1 MMHGQLQLR
10 NLRIE
15 HRRHTLVDGIDL
27 TLDTGQI
34 CALVGASGS
43 GKSLTCL
50 GILDLLPDGLQ
61 RVSGDLLIDDRSVF
75 ANELRGREIA
85 LVLQNPRSAFNP
97 VRNLR
102 QHALETLRV
111 RGIKGASAQTQMRE
125 AVNEVGLDD
134 VDRVLDSFAFQL
146 SGGMLQRMM
155 IALALMA
162 QSRFLLADEPTSDLD
177 VVAQARFLG
186 LLERL
191 AAQRNLGVLL
201 VTHDMGVVAR
211 CCHRVAVMENGRI
224 VEQADVHSL
233 FASPQSA
240 AARALLHA
248 HRTLTREHPCP

>member
-1 MMHGQLQLR
+1 MIGQLQLQ

-15 HRRHTLVDGIDL
+15 HRSNALVDGIDL
-27 TLDTGQI
+27 TLRAGQI

-50 GILDLLPDGLQ
+50 GILDLLPDGLH
-61 RVSGDLLIDDRSVF
+61 RVSGDLLMDGKAVS
-75 ANELRGREIA
+75 ASELRGREIA

-97 VRNLR
+97 VRTLR
-102 QHALETLRV
+102 QHAVETLRV
-111 RGIKGASAQTQMRE
+111 RGITGVSALTQMRE

-134 VDRVLDSFAFQL
+134 MERVLDSFAFQV

-162 QSRFLLADEPTSDLD
+162 RSPFLLADEPTSDLD
-177 VVAQARFLG
+177 VVAQARFLE

-191 AAQRNLGVLL
+191 ATKRNLGVLL

-211 CCHRVAVMENGRI
+211 CCDRVTVMENGTI

-233 FASPQSA
+233 FESPQSA
-240 AARALLHA
+240 AASALLDA
-248 HRTLTREHPCP
+248 HRTLTLEQTLA